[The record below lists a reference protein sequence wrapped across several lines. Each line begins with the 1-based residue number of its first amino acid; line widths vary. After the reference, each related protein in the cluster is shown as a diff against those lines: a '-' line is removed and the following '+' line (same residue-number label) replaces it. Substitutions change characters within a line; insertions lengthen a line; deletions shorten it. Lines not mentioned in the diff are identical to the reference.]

1 MAVSIVW
8 FRRDFR
14 LTDNPALVAALAEG
28 PVLPVYIHDPQA
40 EGAWPPGAAS
50 RWWAHHSLA
59 ALETALAAKGARL
72 IIRRGDSL
80 RELTA
85 LARET
90 GATAVHW
97 NRLYEPAFTA
107 RDAQLKAALREQGLL
122 AESHGAALLHE
133 PTRIKTGGGEP
144 YRVFTPFWK
153 TFQRDVEVPSPVPA
167 PRRIAVPTSAPKS
180 LALGELP
187 LLPKLPWA
195 NGFTDWWTPGE
206 EGALQQLK
214 HFLRRALKGY
224 KEGRDYPAQTGVS
237 YLSPHLHFGELTPR
251 QVWHA
256 VRGHGG
262 SAASAAGAEAYLRE
276 IGWREFAHHVLF
288 HFPLTPSE
296 PLYAKYAPF
305 PWRKGYTSLLRAWQQ
320 GETGY
325 PIVDAGM
332 RELWAT
338 GWMHNRARMLVASLL
353 VKNLRIPWTEGAHWF
368 WDTLVDADLANNTA
382 GWQWSA
388 GCGADAAPYLRIFNP
403 ATQAERFDAAGDYIR
418 RWVPELK
425 GLSGATVHAP
435 WKAGGVKGYPAPVVD
450 YAASRAEA
458 LEALARLK
466 PAKG

>member
-14 LTDNPALVAALAEG
+14 LTDNPALTAGLAEG
-28 PVLPVYIHDPQA
+28 AVLPVYIHDPQA
-40 EGAWPPGAAS
+40 EGDWAPGAAS
-50 RWWAHHSLA
+50 RWWVHHSLA
-59 ALETALAAKGARL
+59 ALEAALAAKGARL
-72 IIRRGDSL
+72 LIRRGDSL

-85 LARET
+85 LARES

-107 RDAQLKAALREQGLL
+107 RDAKLKAALREQGLM

-153 TFQRDVEVPSPVPA
+153 TFQRDVEVPPPLTA
-167 PRRIAVPTSAPKS
+167 PRRIAIPTSTPKS
-180 LALGELP
+180 LDLVELQ
-187 LLPKLPWA
+187 LLPKLAWA
-195 NGFTDWWTPGE
+195 DGFSDWWTPGE
-206 EGALQQLK
+206 EGALKQLRD
-214 HFLRRALKGY
+214 FLRRALKGY
-224 KEGRDYPAQTGVS
+224 KQGRDLPAQSGVS

-256 VRGHGG
+256 VQGHAGG
-262 SAASAAGAEAYLRE
+262 AATAVGAEAYLRE

-288 HFPLTPSE
+288 HFPHTPSE

-305 PWRKGYTSLLRAWQQ
+305 PWRKNYTSLLRAWQQ

-338 GWMHNRARMLVASLL
+338 GWMHNRVRMLVASLL
-353 VKNLRIPWTEGAHWF
+353 VKNLRIPWSEGARWF
-368 WDTLVDADLANNTA
+368 WDTLVDADLANNTL

-388 GCGADAAPYLRIFNP
+388 GCGADAAPYFRIFNP

-425 GLSGATVHAP
+425 GLAGDALYAP
-435 WKAGGVKGYPAPVVD
+435 WEAGGVKGYPAPVVD

-466 PAKG
+466 TAGG